1 MLKSLDDFTD
11 HPSIQRI
18 TQETENWTETFKV
31 RPVTQ
36 KEVLSVLKSL
46 NTNKATGWDGTPE
59 KVMKIGAEELS
70 QPLTTLFNSCIQNN
84 VWPSDWKRGD
94 WIPVH
99 KKDDKH
105 SKENYR
111 PITVLPCAGKVL
123 EKLIASQITAAFDD
137 HLHERSS
144 AYRETHSCETGEG

>member
-1 MLKSLDDFTD
+1 MTFALPPLTVVKDKERLAEVLVDHFATIADGIGGNRAMLKSLDDFTD

-70 QPLTTLFNSCIQNN
+70 QPLTTLFNPCIQN
-84 VWPSDWKRGD
+84 VWPSD
-94 WIPVH
+94 
-99 KKDDKH
+99 
-105 SKENYR
+105 
-111 PITVLPCAGKVL
+111 
-123 EKLIASQITAAFDD
+123 
-137 HLHERSS
+137 
-144 AYRETHSCETGEG
+144 